1 MPVLQLGPEDGLYY
15 EWEAARDADGL
26 TFVFVN
32 AITGDLGMWEARI
45 GPALRADGHGTLG
58 YNFRGQA
65 RSPVPASRALS
76 DRQIV
81 DDLAMLL
88 GKLEPSRP
96 VLVGLSIGGLFAA
109 RAHLAGTS
117 CAGLVLINTLRRMG
131 PRLAWLNEAMRRAL
145 KVGGPA
151 LTRELLTPLLAGEA
165 FLAANREAMLPAG
178 QDYTPPAPDS
188 GIARLIDAMAA
199 TDWTLDYSRLSVPVL
214 LLTGLQD
221 RVFHDAVDV
230 ASLARTIPDHRRIDL
245 PEAGHLLPAEAPD
258 AVLAALRGF
267 AAELAG

>member
-1 MPVLQLGPEDGLYY
+1 MPVLQLGPADGLYY
-15 EWEAARDADGL
+15 EWEAARAPDGL

-45 GPALRADGHGTLG
+45 APALRADGHGTLG

-65 RSPVPASRALS
+65 NSPVPPDRRLTDAL
-76 DRQIV
+76 IV
-81 DDLAMLL
+81 DDLMALL
-88 GKLEPSRP
+88 RQLKPSRP

-109 RAHLAGTS
+109 RACLAGAP

-131 PRLAWLNEAMRRAL
+131 PRLDWLNEAMRRAL

-151 LTRELLTPLLAGEA
+151 LSRELLTPLLAGEA
-165 FLAANREAMLPAG
+165 FLAANRAAMLPAEA
-178 QDYTPPAPDS
+178 DYIPPAPDS
-188 GIARLIDAMAA
+188 GIARLIDAMAE
-199 TDWTLDYSRLSVPVL
+199 TDWTLDYGRLAVPVMIL
-214 LLTGLQD
+214 SGLQD
-221 RVFHDAVDV
+221 RVFYDPVDV
-230 ASLARTIPDHRRIDL
+230 ATLARTIPDHRRVDL
-245 PEAGHLLPAEAPD
+245 PDAGHLLPAEAPA